1 MVVEN
6 IFLCCFFTQYF
17 IDRKHCTLDAP
28 LEDKGCVVQGSLQL
42 MLTFLVVGT
51 GRECWHH

>member
-6 IFLCCFFTQYF
+6 IFLCFFTQYF

-28 LEDKGCVVQGSLQL
+28 LEDK
-42 MLTFLVVGT
+42 
-51 GRECWHH
+51 